1 MYCNYSTA
9 PTKKRVA
16 DVLGLNKPIKPGCLV
31 NSEEK
36 PINQYEKTHVIINLL
51 LGCYDTV

>member
-9 PTKKRVA
+9 PTKKRAA